1 MERGRTLLSQ
11 AVAYRTYTRVA
22 PDGRVERWED
32 VARRVADFSASLAPV
47 EPGERE
53 ALYSLI
59 LEKAAFPAGRTLWVG
74 GTPMGWRGETS
85 YNCAYHRIRG
95 PEDLRDL
102 QLLLMSGAGVGNSIR
117 DGDVEAFNETVPVTG
132 ILRKTLTLREG
143 WVGYSSPE
151 YREGTEV
158 YLEDGEATIIVGDS
172 REGWAQALQ
181 HFLVAISDNT
191 PARQVVV
198 DLRSVRPYGE
208 RLKTFGG
215 FASGPGPL
223 KELFSTIFKKLQ
235 EEALKNGGRGRW
247 TPTLLLDLVNLVGQ
261 ATVAGGTRRSAESVL
276 FTPGSPITTAKIGP
290 WWDHSPWR
298 AQSNNSAVFDERPSL
313 ETVREYVHYAM
324 EYGEPG
330 FVNGE
335 AARKR
340 RPDWDGL
347 NPCLAGDTLIPVP
360 GQGLVFIAELEG
372 KQVPVIDGNGQVVYA
387 KAEKTGEN
395 QPLLLVKL
403 SDGSEYKVTPW
414 HEFVLADGSKC
425 QAQHL
430 KPGDELMPPKGV
442 EGAFGPIHNPDRAYV
457 DAWLIADGTWHNR
470 ARWAKLYLYP
480 PKHKYKEAL
489 EKASGRQFTGPDVQ
503 NRYVMVFTGE
513 RHALPKDRVPD
524 YVLRGDKETVLAFL
538 RGYLE
543 ADGYVRKS
551 KTKGWIVQVVSVHK
565 SFLQQLQALLALFG
579 VHSNIAK
586 LHDGGKRPMPD
597 GNGGY
602 KEYNTRTTYRLVVSN
617 PTKLVVLL
625 GWDTPVRGG
634 YHVQKK
640 VHVIAV
646 EDTGERADVYCF
658 GVPTTQS
665 FDLPTCHSGNCFEI
679 LLRDHGV
686 CNLATLVLPA
696 FVGRPM
702 GEIERAA
709 RLLARH
715 AVRITFLPFSPLLR
729 HWQKVQEEDR
739 LIGISMTGW
748 VDYWAAQGKLHDT
761 AAQVAFLKRLR
772 AVIHQAAEEYAGELG
787 IPVPLLKTTIKPE
800 GTLSLVAGGVS
811 PGIHDPYAPYYIR
824 RVRMSRNDYVAQAL
838 YYLGMEPK
846 PELGYSSLEDSPVWV
861 YEFPLRS
868 PSGRAAISVPAVEQ
882 LERYRMMMRHYVDH
896 NASIT
901 VYVGKD
907 EVEDVV
913 EWIHKNWDDVVAV
926 SLLPKD
932 GGGYTLAP
940 LEAIDGARYREMEA
954 ALPDPSSLH
963 FYVQAAV
970 DAGAKEASPEDDPS
984 CASGACP
991 VR

>member
-11 AVAYRTYTRVA
+11 VVAYRTYTRVA

-47 EPGERE
+47 EPGEKE
-53 ALYSLI
+53 ALYTLI
-59 LEKAAFPAGRTLWVG
+59 LERAAFPAGRTLWVG
-74 GTPMGWRGETS
+74 GTPMGWKGETS

-117 DGDVEAFNETVPVTG
+117 NEDVEEFNETVPVSG
-132 ILRKTLTLREG
+132 ILHKTLTLREG

-151 YREGTEV
+151 YREGAEV

-172 REGWAQALQ
+172 REGWAQALYF
-181 HFLVAISDNT
+181 FLVAISDNA
-191 PARQVVV
+191 PAQQVIV

-347 NPCLAGDTLIPVP
+347 NPC
-360 GQGLVFIAELEG
+360 
-372 KQVPVIDGNGQVVYA
+372 
-387 KAEKTGEN
+387 
-395 QPLLLVKL
+395 
-403 SDGSEYKVTPW
+403 
-414 HEFVLADGSKC
+414 
-425 QAQHL
+425 
-430 KPGDELMPPKGV
+430 
-442 EGAFGPIHNPDRAYV
+442 
-457 DAWLIADGTWHNR
+457 
-470 ARWAKLYLYP
+470 
-480 PKHKYKEAL
+480 
-489 EKASGRQFTGPDVQ
+489 
-503 NRYVMVFTGE
+503 
-513 RHALPKDRVPD
+513 
-524 YVLRGDKETVLAFL
+524 
-538 RGYLE
+538 
-543 ADGYVRKS
+543 
-551 KTKGWIVQVVSVHK
+551 
-565 SFLQQLQALLALFG
+565 
-579 VHSNIAK
+579 
-586 LHDGGKRPMPD
+586 
-597 GNGGY
+597 
-602 KEYNTRTTYRLVVSN
+602 
-617 PTKLVVLL
+617 
-625 GWDTPVRGG
+625 
-634 YHVQKK
+634 
-640 VHVIAV
+640 
-646 EDTGERADVYCF
+646 
-658 GVPTTQS
+658 
-665 FDLPTCHSGNCFEI
+665 FEI

-702 GEIERAA
+702 AEIERAA

-715 AVRITFLPFSPLLR
+715 AVRITFLEFSPLLR

-761 AAQVAFLKRLR
+761 AAQVAFLERLR
-772 AVIHQAAEEYAGELG
+772 AVIHRAAEEYARELN
-787 IPVPLLKTTIKPE
+787 IPAPLLKTTIKPE

-824 RVRMSRNDYVAQAL
+824 RVRMSRTDYVAQAL

-913 EWIHKNWDDVVAV
+913 EWLHKNWDDVVAV

-932 GGGYTLAP
+932 GGGYALAP
-940 LEAIDGARYREMEA
+940 LEAIDEARYREMEA

-963 FYVQAAV
+963 SYVQAAV

>member
-11 AVAYRTYTRVA
+11 VVAYRTYTRVA

-47 EPGERE
+47 EPGEKE
-53 ALYSLI
+53 ALYTLI
-59 LEKAAFPAGRTLWVG
+59 LERAAFPAGRTLWVG
-74 GTPMGWRGETS
+74 GTPMGWKGETS

-117 DGDVEAFNETVPVTG
+117 DEDVEEFNETVPVSG
-132 ILRKTLTLREG
+132 ILHKTLTLREG

-172 REGWAQALQ
+172 REGWAQALYF
-181 HFLVAISDNT
+181 FLVAISDNA
-191 PARQVVV
+191 PAQQVIV

-347 NPCLAGDTLIPVP
+347 NPC
-360 GQGLVFIAELEG
+360 
-372 KQVPVIDGNGQVVYA
+372 
-387 KAEKTGEN
+387 
-395 QPLLLVKL
+395 
-403 SDGSEYKVTPW
+403 
-414 HEFVLADGSKC
+414 
-425 QAQHL
+425 
-430 KPGDELMPPKGV
+430 
-442 EGAFGPIHNPDRAYV
+442 
-457 DAWLIADGTWHNR
+457 
-470 ARWAKLYLYP
+470 
-480 PKHKYKEAL
+480 
-489 EKASGRQFTGPDVQ
+489 
-503 NRYVMVFTGE
+503 
-513 RHALPKDRVPD
+513 
-524 YVLRGDKETVLAFL
+524 
-538 RGYLE
+538 
-543 ADGYVRKS
+543 
-551 KTKGWIVQVVSVHK
+551 
-565 SFLQQLQALLALFG
+565 
-579 VHSNIAK
+579 
-586 LHDGGKRPMPD
+586 
-597 GNGGY
+597 
-602 KEYNTRTTYRLVVSN
+602 
-617 PTKLVVLL
+617 
-625 GWDTPVRGG
+625 
-634 YHVQKK
+634 
-640 VHVIAV
+640 
-646 EDTGERADVYCF
+646 
-658 GVPTTQS
+658 
-665 FDLPTCHSGNCFEI
+665 FEI

-702 GEIERAA
+702 AEIERAA

-715 AVRITFLPFSPLLR
+715 AVRITFLEFSPLLR
-729 HWQKVQEEDR
+729 HWQRVQEEDR

-748 VDYWAAQGKLHDT
+748 VDFWAAQGKLHDT
-761 AAQVAFLKRLR
+761 AAQVAFLERLR
-772 AVIHQAAEEYAGELG
+772 AVIHRAAEEYAGELG

-824 RVRMSRNDYVAQAL
+824 RVRMSRTDYVAQAL

-882 LERYRMMMRHYVDH
+882 LKRYRMMMRHYVDH

-913 EWIHKNWDDVVAV
+913 EWLHKNWDDVVAV

-932 GGGYTLAP
+932 GGGYALAP
-940 LEAIDGARYREMEA
+940 LEAIDEARYREMEA

-963 FYVQAAV
+963 SYVQAAV

>member
-11 AVAYRTYTRVA
+11 VVAYRTYTRVA

-59 LEKAAFPAGRTLWVG
+59 LERAAFPAGRTLWVG
-74 GTPMGWRGETS
+74 GTPMGWKGETS

-117 DGDVEAFNETVPVTG
+117 DEDVGEFNETVPVSG
-132 ILRKTLTLREG
+132 ILRKTLTFREG

-181 HFLVAISDNT
+181 LFLVAISDNI
-191 PARQVVV
+191 PVRQVIV

-223 KELFSTIFKKLQ
+223 KGLFSTIFKKLQ
-235 EEALKNGGRGRW
+235 KEALENGGRGRW

-298 AQSNNSAVFDERPSL
+298 AQSNNSAVFDDRPSL

-340 RPDWDGL
+340 RSDWDGL
-347 NPCLAGDTLIPVP
+347 NP
-360 GQGLVFIAELEG
+360 
-372 KQVPVIDGNGQVVYA
+372 
-387 KAEKTGEN
+387 
-395 QPLLLVKL
+395 
-403 SDGSEYKVTPW
+403 
-414 HEFVLADGSKC
+414 
-425 QAQHL
+425 
-430 KPGDELMPPKGV
+430 
-442 EGAFGPIHNPDRAYV
+442 
-457 DAWLIADGTWHNR
+457 
-470 ARWAKLYLYP
+470 
-480 PKHKYKEAL
+480 
-489 EKASGRQFTGPDVQ
+489 
-503 NRYVMVFTGE
+503 
-513 RHALPKDRVPD
+513 
-524 YVLRGDKETVLAFL
+524 
-538 RGYLE
+538 
-543 ADGYVRKS
+543 
-551 KTKGWIVQVVSVHK
+551 
-565 SFLQQLQALLALFG
+565 
-579 VHSNIAK
+579 
-586 LHDGGKRPMPD
+586 
-597 GNGGY
+597 
-602 KEYNTRTTYRLVVSN
+602 
-617 PTKLVVLL
+617 
-625 GWDTPVRGG
+625 
-634 YHVQKK
+634 
-640 VHVIAV
+640 
-646 EDTGERADVYCF
+646 
-658 GVPTTQS
+658 
-665 FDLPTCHSGNCFEI
+665 CFEI

-729 HWQKVQEEDR
+729 HWQRVQEEDR

-748 VDYWAAQGKLHDT
+748 VDFWAAQGKLHDT
-761 AAQVAFLKRLR
+761 AAQVAFLERLR
-772 AVIHQAAEEYAGELG
+772 AVIHQAAEEYAGALG

-846 PELGYSSLEDSPVWV
+846 PELGYSSLEDSPIWV

-940 LEAIDGARYREMEA
+940 LEAIDEARYREMEA

-963 FYVQAAV
+963 SYVQAAV

-984 CASGACP
+984 CVSGACP
-991 VR
+991 AR

>member
-59 LEKAAFPAGRTLWVG
+59 LEKGAFPAGRTLWIG

-117 DGDVEAFNETVPVTG
+117 DEDVEEFNETVPVSG

-151 YREGTEV
+151 YQEGTEV

-172 REGWAQALQ
+172 REGWAQALYS
-181 HFLVAISDNT
+181 FLVVISDNT
-191 PARQVVV
+191 PAQQVIV

-223 KELFSTIFKKLQ
+223 KELFSSIFKKLQ

-276 FTPGSPITTAKIGP
+276 FTPGSPITTAKNGP

-313 ETVREYVHYAM
+313 ETVREYVRYAM

-347 NPCLAGDTLIPVP
+347 NP
-360 GQGLVFIAELEG
+360 
-372 KQVPVIDGNGQVVYA
+372 
-387 KAEKTGEN
+387 
-395 QPLLLVKL
+395 
-403 SDGSEYKVTPW
+403 
-414 HEFVLADGSKC
+414 
-425 QAQHL
+425 
-430 KPGDELMPPKGV
+430 
-442 EGAFGPIHNPDRAYV
+442 
-457 DAWLIADGTWHNR
+457 
-470 ARWAKLYLYP
+470 
-480 PKHKYKEAL
+480 
-489 EKASGRQFTGPDVQ
+489 
-503 NRYVMVFTGE
+503 
-513 RHALPKDRVPD
+513 
-524 YVLRGDKETVLAFL
+524 
-538 RGYLE
+538 
-543 ADGYVRKS
+543 
-551 KTKGWIVQVVSVHK
+551 
-565 SFLQQLQALLALFG
+565 
-579 VHSNIAK
+579 
-586 LHDGGKRPMPD
+586 
-597 GNGGY
+597 
-602 KEYNTRTTYRLVVSN
+602 
-617 PTKLVVLL
+617 
-625 GWDTPVRGG
+625 
-634 YHVQKK
+634 
-640 VHVIAV
+640 
-646 EDTGERADVYCF
+646 
-658 GVPTTQS
+658 
-665 FDLPTCHSGNCFEI
+665 CFEI

-729 HWQKVQEEDR
+729 HWQRVQEEDR

-748 VDYWAAQGKLHDT
+748 VDFWAAQGKLHDT
-761 AAQVAFLKRLR
+761 AAQVAFLERLR
-772 AVIHQAAEEYAGELG
+772 AVIHQAAEEYARALG

-846 PELGYSSLEDSPVWV
+846 PEVGYSSLGDSPVWV

-913 EWIHKNWDDVVAV
+913 EWLHKNWDDVVAV

-940 LEAIDGARYREMEA
+940 LEVIDEARYREMEA

-963 FYVQAAV
+963 SYVQAAV
-970 DAGAKEASPEDDPS
+970 GAGAKEASPEDDPS

>member
-11 AVAYRTYTRVA
+11 VVAYRTYTRVA

-47 EPGERE
+47 EPGEKE
-53 ALYSLI
+53 ALYTLI
-59 LEKAAFPAGRTLWVG
+59 LERAAFPAGRTLWVG
-74 GTPMGWRGETS
+74 GTPMGWKGETS

-117 DGDVEAFNETVPVTG
+117 DEDVEEFNETVPVSG
-132 ILRKTLTLREG
+132 ILHKTLTLREG

-151 YREGTEV
+151 YREGAEV

-172 REGWAQALQ
+172 REGWAQALYF
-181 HFLVAISDNT
+181 FLVAISDNA
-191 PARQVVV
+191 PAQQVIV

-347 NPCLAGDTLIPVP
+347 NPC
-360 GQGLVFIAELEG
+360 
-372 KQVPVIDGNGQVVYA
+372 
-387 KAEKTGEN
+387 
-395 QPLLLVKL
+395 
-403 SDGSEYKVTPW
+403 
-414 HEFVLADGSKC
+414 
-425 QAQHL
+425 
-430 KPGDELMPPKGV
+430 
-442 EGAFGPIHNPDRAYV
+442 
-457 DAWLIADGTWHNR
+457 
-470 ARWAKLYLYP
+470 
-480 PKHKYKEAL
+480 
-489 EKASGRQFTGPDVQ
+489 
-503 NRYVMVFTGE
+503 
-513 RHALPKDRVPD
+513 
-524 YVLRGDKETVLAFL
+524 
-538 RGYLE
+538 
-543 ADGYVRKS
+543 
-551 KTKGWIVQVVSVHK
+551 
-565 SFLQQLQALLALFG
+565 
-579 VHSNIAK
+579 
-586 LHDGGKRPMPD
+586 
-597 GNGGY
+597 
-602 KEYNTRTTYRLVVSN
+602 
-617 PTKLVVLL
+617 
-625 GWDTPVRGG
+625 
-634 YHVQKK
+634 
-640 VHVIAV
+640 
-646 EDTGERADVYCF
+646 
-658 GVPTTQS
+658 
-665 FDLPTCHSGNCFEI
+665 FEI

-702 GEIERAA
+702 AEIERAA

-715 AVRITFLPFSPLLR
+715 AVRITFLEFSPLLR
-729 HWQKVQEEDR
+729 HWQKVQDEDR

-761 AAQVAFLKRLR
+761 AAQVAFLERLR

-824 RVRMSRNDYVAQAL
+824 RVRMSRTDYVAQAL

-913 EWIHKNWDDVVAV
+913 EWLHKNWDDVVAV

-932 GGGYTLAP
+932 GGGYALAP
-940 LEAIDGARYREMEA
+940 LEAIDEARYREMEA

-963 FYVQAAV
+963 SYVQAAV

>member
-59 LEKAAFPAGRTLWVG
+59 LERAAFPAGRTLWVG

-117 DGDVEAFNETVPVTG
+117 DEDVEEFNKTVPVSG
-132 ILRKTLTLREG
+132 ILHKTLTLREG
-143 WVGYSSPE
+143 WIGYSSPE
-151 YREGTEV
+151 YREGTAV

-172 REGWAQALQ
+172 REGWAQALRL
-181 HFLVAISDNT
+181 FLVAISDNI
-191 PARQVVV
+191 PARQIVV

-223 KELFSTIFKKLQ
+223 RKLFSTIFRKLQ
-235 EEALKNGGRGRW
+235 KEALENVGRGRW
-247 TPTLLLDLVNLVGQ
+247 TPTLLLDLINLVGQ

-298 AQSNNSAVFDERPSL
+298 VQSNNSAVFDERPSL

-347 NPCLAGDTLIPVP
+347 NPC
-360 GQGLVFIAELEG
+360 
-372 KQVPVIDGNGQVVYA
+372 
-387 KAEKTGEN
+387 
-395 QPLLLVKL
+395 
-403 SDGSEYKVTPW
+403 
-414 HEFVLADGSKC
+414 
-425 QAQHL
+425 
-430 KPGDELMPPKGV
+430 
-442 EGAFGPIHNPDRAYV
+442 
-457 DAWLIADGTWHNR
+457 
-470 ARWAKLYLYP
+470 
-480 PKHKYKEAL
+480 
-489 EKASGRQFTGPDVQ
+489 
-503 NRYVMVFTGE
+503 
-513 RHALPKDRVPD
+513 
-524 YVLRGDKETVLAFL
+524 
-538 RGYLE
+538 
-543 ADGYVRKS
+543 
-551 KTKGWIVQVVSVHK
+551 
-565 SFLQQLQALLALFG
+565 
-579 VHSNIAK
+579 
-586 LHDGGKRPMPD
+586 
-597 GNGGY
+597 
-602 KEYNTRTTYRLVVSN
+602 
-617 PTKLVVLL
+617 
-625 GWDTPVRGG
+625 
-634 YHVQKK
+634 
-640 VHVIAV
+640 
-646 EDTGERADVYCF
+646 
-658 GVPTTQS
+658 
-665 FDLPTCHSGNCFEI
+665 FEI

-709 RLLARH
+709 RLLTRH

-729 HWQKVQEEDR
+729 HWQRVQEEDR

-761 AAQVAFLKRLR
+761 AAQVAFLERLR

-787 IPVPLLKTTIKPE
+787 IPAPLLKTTIKPE

-846 PELGYSSLEDSPVWV
+846 PELGYSSLEDSPIWV

-901 VYVGKD
+901 VYVGED

-932 GGGYTLAP
+932 GGGYALAP
-940 LEAIDGARYREMEA
+940 LEAIDEARYREMEA

-963 FYVQAAV
+963 SYVQAAV

>member
-11 AVAYRTYTRVA
+11 VVAYRTYTRVA

-47 EPGERE
+47 EPGEKE
-53 ALYSLI
+53 ALYTLI
-59 LEKAAFPAGRTLWVG
+59 LERAAFPAGRTLWVG
-74 GTPMGWRGETS
+74 GTPMGWKGETS

-117 DGDVEAFNETVPVTG
+117 DEDVEEFNETVPVSG
-132 ILRKTLTLREG
+132 ILHKTLTLREG

-151 YREGTEV
+151 YREGAEV

-172 REGWAQALQ
+172 REGWAQALYF
-181 HFLVAISDNT
+181 FLVAISDNA
-191 PARQVVV
+191 PAQQVIV

-347 NPCLAGDTLIPVP
+347 NPC
-360 GQGLVFIAELEG
+360 
-372 KQVPVIDGNGQVVYA
+372 
-387 KAEKTGEN
+387 
-395 QPLLLVKL
+395 
-403 SDGSEYKVTPW
+403 
-414 HEFVLADGSKC
+414 
-425 QAQHL
+425 
-430 KPGDELMPPKGV
+430 
-442 EGAFGPIHNPDRAYV
+442 
-457 DAWLIADGTWHNR
+457 
-470 ARWAKLYLYP
+470 
-480 PKHKYKEAL
+480 
-489 EKASGRQFTGPDVQ
+489 
-503 NRYVMVFTGE
+503 
-513 RHALPKDRVPD
+513 
-524 YVLRGDKETVLAFL
+524 
-538 RGYLE
+538 
-543 ADGYVRKS
+543 
-551 KTKGWIVQVVSVHK
+551 
-565 SFLQQLQALLALFG
+565 
-579 VHSNIAK
+579 
-586 LHDGGKRPMPD
+586 
-597 GNGGY
+597 
-602 KEYNTRTTYRLVVSN
+602 
-617 PTKLVVLL
+617 
-625 GWDTPVRGG
+625 
-634 YHVQKK
+634 
-640 VHVIAV
+640 
-646 EDTGERADVYCF
+646 
-658 GVPTTQS
+658 
-665 FDLPTCHSGNCFEI
+665 FEI

-702 GEIERAA
+702 AEIERAA

-715 AVRITFLPFSPLLR
+715 AVRITFLEFSPLLR

-761 AAQVAFLKRLR
+761 AAQVAFLERLR

-824 RVRMSRNDYVAQAL
+824 RVRMSRTDYVAQAL

-913 EWIHKNWDDVVAV
+913 EWLHKNWDDVVAV

-932 GGGYTLAP
+932 GGGYALAP
-940 LEAIDGARYREMEA
+940 LEAIDEARYREMEA

-963 FYVQAAV
+963 SYVQAAV

>member
-1 MERGRTLLSQ
+1 MRNMEKGRTLLSQ

-22 PDGRVERWED
+22 SDGRVERWED
-32 VARRVADFSASLAPV
+32 VARRVAEFSASLAPV
-47 EPGERE
+47 EPGEKE
-53 ALYSLI
+53 ALYNLI
-59 LEKAAFPAGRTLWVG
+59 LERAAFPAGRTLWVG

-117 DGDVEAFNETVPVTG
+117 DEDVEEFNRSVPVG
-132 ILRKTLTLREG
+132 RILGKTLTLREG

-151 YREGTEV
+151 YRERTEV
-158 YLEDGEATIIVGDS
+158 YLDDGEATIIVGDS
-172 REGWAQALQ
+172 REGWAQALYF
-181 HFLVAISDNT
+181 FLVAISDNT
-191 PARQVVV
+191 PAQQVIV

-208 RLKTFGG
+208 KLKAFGG

-223 KELFSTIFKKLQ
+223 RELFTTIFRRLQ
-235 EEALKNGGRGRW
+235 GEALENGGRGRW
-247 TPTLLLDLVNLVGQ
+247 TPILLLDLVNLVGQ

-276 FTPGSPITTAKIGP
+276 FVPGSPIATAKVGP
-290 WWDHSPWR
+290 WWEHAPWR

-313 ETVREYVHYAM
+313 ETIREYVHYAM

-335 AARKR
+335 AARRR

-347 NPCLAGDTLIPVP
+347 NP
-360 GQGLVFIAELEG
+360 
-372 KQVPVIDGNGQVVYA
+372 
-387 KAEKTGEN
+387 
-395 QPLLLVKL
+395 
-403 SDGSEYKVTPW
+403 
-414 HEFVLADGSKC
+414 
-425 QAQHL
+425 
-430 KPGDELMPPKGV
+430 
-442 EGAFGPIHNPDRAYV
+442 
-457 DAWLIADGTWHNR
+457 
-470 ARWAKLYLYP
+470 
-480 PKHKYKEAL
+480 
-489 EKASGRQFTGPDVQ
+489 
-503 NRYVMVFTGE
+503 
-513 RHALPKDRVPD
+513 
-524 YVLRGDKETVLAFL
+524 
-538 RGYLE
+538 
-543 ADGYVRKS
+543 
-551 KTKGWIVQVVSVHK
+551 
-565 SFLQQLQALLALFG
+565 
-579 VHSNIAK
+579 
-586 LHDGGKRPMPD
+586 
-597 GNGGY
+597 
-602 KEYNTRTTYRLVVSN
+602 
-617 PTKLVVLL
+617 
-625 GWDTPVRGG
+625 
-634 YHVQKK
+634 
-640 VHVIAV
+640 
-646 EDTGERADVYCF
+646 
-658 GVPTTQS
+658 
-665 FDLPTCHSGNCFEI
+665 CFEI

-696 FVGRPM
+696 FLGRPM
-702 GEIERAA
+702 AEIERAA

-729 HWQKVQEEDR
+729 HWQKVQEGDR

-748 VDYWAAQGKLHDT
+748 VDFWAAQGKLHDT
-761 AAQVAFLKRLR
+761 AAQVAFLERLR
-772 AVIHQAAEEYAGELG
+772 AAIHRAAEEYAKELG

-846 PELGYSSLEDSPVWV
+846 PELGYSTLEDSPVWV

-901 VYVGKD
+901 VYVGRD

-913 EWIHKNWDDVVAV
+913 RWIYDNWDDVVAV

-940 LEAIDGARYREMEA
+940 LEEIGEAQYREMEA

-963 FYVQAAV
+963 SYVQAAV

-984 CASGACP
+984 CVSGACP

>member
-11 AVAYRTYTRVA
+11 VVAYRTYTRVA

-47 EPGERE
+47 EPGEKE
-53 ALYSLI
+53 ALYTLI
-59 LEKAAFPAGRTLWVG
+59 LERAAFPAGRTLWVG
-74 GTPMGWRGETS
+74 GTPMGWKGETS

-117 DGDVEAFNETVPVTG
+117 DEDVEEFNETVPVSG
-132 ILRKTLTLREG
+132 ILHKTLTLREG

-151 YREGTEV
+151 YRERTEI

-172 REGWAQALQ
+172 REGWAQALYF
-181 HFLVAISDNT
+181 FLVAISDNA
-191 PARQVVV
+191 PAQQVIV

-347 NPCLAGDTLIPVP
+347 NPC
-360 GQGLVFIAELEG
+360 
-372 KQVPVIDGNGQVVYA
+372 
-387 KAEKTGEN
+387 
-395 QPLLLVKL
+395 
-403 SDGSEYKVTPW
+403 
-414 HEFVLADGSKC
+414 
-425 QAQHL
+425 
-430 KPGDELMPPKGV
+430 
-442 EGAFGPIHNPDRAYV
+442 
-457 DAWLIADGTWHNR
+457 
-470 ARWAKLYLYP
+470 
-480 PKHKYKEAL
+480 
-489 EKASGRQFTGPDVQ
+489 
-503 NRYVMVFTGE
+503 
-513 RHALPKDRVPD
+513 
-524 YVLRGDKETVLAFL
+524 
-538 RGYLE
+538 
-543 ADGYVRKS
+543 
-551 KTKGWIVQVVSVHK
+551 
-565 SFLQQLQALLALFG
+565 
-579 VHSNIAK
+579 
-586 LHDGGKRPMPD
+586 
-597 GNGGY
+597 
-602 KEYNTRTTYRLVVSN
+602 
-617 PTKLVVLL
+617 
-625 GWDTPVRGG
+625 
-634 YHVQKK
+634 
-640 VHVIAV
+640 
-646 EDTGERADVYCF
+646 
-658 GVPTTQS
+658 
-665 FDLPTCHSGNCFEI
+665 FEI

-702 GEIERAA
+702 AEIERAA

-715 AVRITFLPFSPLLR
+715 AVRITFLEFSPLLR

-761 AAQVAFLKRLR
+761 AAQVAFLERLR

-824 RVRMSRNDYVAQAL
+824 RVRMSRTDYVAQAL

-907 EVEDVV
+907 EVEGVV
-913 EWIHKNWDDVVAV
+913 EWLHKNWDDVVAV

-932 GGGYTLAP
+932 GGGYALAP
-940 LEAIDGARYREMEA
+940 LEAIDEARYREMEA

-963 FYVQAAV
+963 SYVQAAV

>member
-11 AVAYRTYTRVA
+11 VVAYRTYTRVA

-47 EPGERE
+47 EPGEKE
-53 ALYSLI
+53 ALYTLI
-59 LEKAAFPAGRTLWVG
+59 LERAAFPAGRTLWVG
-74 GTPMGWRGETS
+74 GTPMGWKGETS

-117 DGDVEAFNETVPVTG
+117 DEDVEEFNETVPVSG
-132 ILRKTLTLREG
+132 ILHKTLTLREG

-151 YREGTEV
+151 YRERTEI

-172 REGWAQALQ
+172 REGWAQALYF
-181 HFLVAISDNT
+181 FLVAISDNA
-191 PARQVVV
+191 PAQQVIV

-347 NPCLAGDTLIPVP
+347 NPC
-360 GQGLVFIAELEG
+360 
-372 KQVPVIDGNGQVVYA
+372 
-387 KAEKTGEN
+387 
-395 QPLLLVKL
+395 
-403 SDGSEYKVTPW
+403 
-414 HEFVLADGSKC
+414 
-425 QAQHL
+425 
-430 KPGDELMPPKGV
+430 
-442 EGAFGPIHNPDRAYV
+442 
-457 DAWLIADGTWHNR
+457 
-470 ARWAKLYLYP
+470 
-480 PKHKYKEAL
+480 
-489 EKASGRQFTGPDVQ
+489 
-503 NRYVMVFTGE
+503 
-513 RHALPKDRVPD
+513 
-524 YVLRGDKETVLAFL
+524 
-538 RGYLE
+538 
-543 ADGYVRKS
+543 
-551 KTKGWIVQVVSVHK
+551 
-565 SFLQQLQALLALFG
+565 
-579 VHSNIAK
+579 
-586 LHDGGKRPMPD
+586 
-597 GNGGY
+597 
-602 KEYNTRTTYRLVVSN
+602 
-617 PTKLVVLL
+617 
-625 GWDTPVRGG
+625 
-634 YHVQKK
+634 
-640 VHVIAV
+640 
-646 EDTGERADVYCF
+646 
-658 GVPTTQS
+658 
-665 FDLPTCHSGNCFEI
+665 FEI

-702 GEIERAA
+702 AEIERAA

-715 AVRITFLPFSPLLR
+715 AVRITFLEFSPLLR
-729 HWQKVQEEDR
+729 HWQKVQDEDR

-761 AAQVAFLKRLR
+761 AAQVAFLERLR

-824 RVRMSRNDYVAQAL
+824 RVRMSRTDYVAQAL

-913 EWIHKNWDDVVAV
+913 EWLHKNWDDVVAV

-932 GGGYTLAP
+932 GGGYALAP
-940 LEAIDGARYREMEA
+940 LEAIDEARYREMEA

-963 FYVQAAV
+963 SYVQAAV

>member
-1 MERGRTLLSQ
+1 MERGRTLLSKV
-11 AVAYRTYTRVA
+11 VAYRTYTRVA

-59 LEKAAFPAGRTLWVG
+59 LGRAAFPAGRTLWVG

-85 YNCAYHRIRG
+85 YNCAYHRLRG

-117 DGDVEAFNETVPVTG
+117 DEDVEEFNETVPVSG
-132 ILRKTLTLREG
+132 ILHKALTLREG

-158 YLEDGEATIIVGDS
+158 YLEDGATIIVGDS

-181 HFLVAISDNT
+181 LFLVAISDNT

-313 ETVREYVHYAM
+313 ETIREYVHYAM

-335 AARKR
+335 AARRR

-347 NPCLAGDTLIPVP
+347 NP
-360 GQGLVFIAELEG
+360 
-372 KQVPVIDGNGQVVYA
+372 
-387 KAEKTGEN
+387 
-395 QPLLLVKL
+395 
-403 SDGSEYKVTPW
+403 
-414 HEFVLADGSKC
+414 
-425 QAQHL
+425 
-430 KPGDELMPPKGV
+430 
-442 EGAFGPIHNPDRAYV
+442 
-457 DAWLIADGTWHNR
+457 
-470 ARWAKLYLYP
+470 
-480 PKHKYKEAL
+480 
-489 EKASGRQFTGPDVQ
+489 
-503 NRYVMVFTGE
+503 
-513 RHALPKDRVPD
+513 
-524 YVLRGDKETVLAFL
+524 
-538 RGYLE
+538 
-543 ADGYVRKS
+543 
-551 KTKGWIVQVVSVHK
+551 
-565 SFLQQLQALLALFG
+565 
-579 VHSNIAK
+579 
-586 LHDGGKRPMPD
+586 
-597 GNGGY
+597 
-602 KEYNTRTTYRLVVSN
+602 
-617 PTKLVVLL
+617 
-625 GWDTPVRGG
+625 
-634 YHVQKK
+634 
-640 VHVIAV
+640 
-646 EDTGERADVYCF
+646 
-658 GVPTTQS
+658 
-665 FDLPTCHSGNCFEI
+665 CFEI

-696 FVGRPM
+696 FLGKPM
-702 GEIERAA
+702 AEIERAA

-715 AVRITFLPFSPLLR
+715 AVRITFLEFSPLLR
-729 HWQKVQEEDR
+729 HWQRVQEEDR

-761 AAQVAFLKRLR
+761 AAQVAFLERLR
-772 AVIHQAAEEYAGELG
+772 AVIHRAAEEYARELN
-787 IPVPLLKTTIKPE
+787 IPAPLLKTTIKPE

-901 VYVGKD
+901 VYVGRD

-932 GGGYTLAP
+932 SGGYTLAP
-940 LEAIDGARYREMEA
+940 LEAIDEARYREMEA

-963 FYVQAAV
+963 SYVQAAV

>member
-11 AVAYRTYTRVA
+11 VVAYRTYTRVA

-47 EPGERE
+47 EPGEGE
-53 ALYSLI
+53 ALYTLI

-74 GTPMGWRGETS
+74 GTPMGWKGETS

-117 DGDVEAFNETVPVTG
+117 DEDVEEFNETVPVSG
-132 ILRKTLTLREG
+132 ILHKTLTFREG

-151 YREGTEV
+151 YREGTAV

-172 REGWAQALQ
+172 REGWAQALYF
-181 HFLVAISDNT
+181 FLVAISDNA
-191 PARQVVV
+191 PAQRVIV

-235 EEALKNGGRGRW
+235 EEALKNGGRGLW

-313 ETVREYVHYAM
+313 ETIRGYVHYAM

-335 AARKR
+335 AARRR

-347 NPCLAGDTLIPVP
+347 NP
-360 GQGLVFIAELEG
+360 
-372 KQVPVIDGNGQVVYA
+372 
-387 KAEKTGEN
+387 
-395 QPLLLVKL
+395 
-403 SDGSEYKVTPW
+403 
-414 HEFVLADGSKC
+414 
-425 QAQHL
+425 
-430 KPGDELMPPKGV
+430 
-442 EGAFGPIHNPDRAYV
+442 
-457 DAWLIADGTWHNR
+457 
-470 ARWAKLYLYP
+470 
-480 PKHKYKEAL
+480 
-489 EKASGRQFTGPDVQ
+489 
-503 NRYVMVFTGE
+503 
-513 RHALPKDRVPD
+513 
-524 YVLRGDKETVLAFL
+524 
-538 RGYLE
+538 
-543 ADGYVRKS
+543 
-551 KTKGWIVQVVSVHK
+551 
-565 SFLQQLQALLALFG
+565 
-579 VHSNIAK
+579 
-586 LHDGGKRPMPD
+586 
-597 GNGGY
+597 
-602 KEYNTRTTYRLVVSN
+602 
-617 PTKLVVLL
+617 
-625 GWDTPVRGG
+625 
-634 YHVQKK
+634 
-640 VHVIAV
+640 
-646 EDTGERADVYCF
+646 
-658 GVPTTQS
+658 
-665 FDLPTCHSGNCFEI
+665 CFEI

-696 FVGRPM
+696 FLGRPM

-715 AVRITFLPFSPLLR
+715 AVRITFLEFSPLLR
-729 HWQKVQEEDR
+729 HWQRVQEEDR

-761 AAQVAFLKRLR
+761 AAQVAFLERLR
-772 AVIHQAAEEYAGELG
+772 AAIHRGAEEYARELN
-787 IPVPLLKTTIKPE
+787 IPVPLLMTTIKPE

-824 RVRMSRNDYVAQAL
+824 RVRMGRTDYVAQAL

-940 LEAIDGARYREMEA
+940 LEAIDEARYREMEA

-963 FYVQAAV
+963 SYVQAAV

>member
-11 AVAYRTYTRVA
+11 VVAYRTYTRVA

-74 GTPMGWRGETS
+74 GTPMGWKGETS

-117 DGDVEAFNETVPVTG
+117 DEDVEEFNETVPVSG

-181 HFLVAISDNT
+181 LFLVAISDNI
-191 PARQVVV
+191 PVRQVIV

-235 EEALKNGGRGRW
+235 KEALENGGRGRW

-313 ETVREYVHYAM
+313 GTVREYVHYAM

-340 RPDWDGL
+340 RSDWDGL
-347 NPCLAGDTLIPVP
+347 NP
-360 GQGLVFIAELEG
+360 
-372 KQVPVIDGNGQVVYA
+372 
-387 KAEKTGEN
+387 
-395 QPLLLVKL
+395 
-403 SDGSEYKVTPW
+403 
-414 HEFVLADGSKC
+414 
-425 QAQHL
+425 
-430 KPGDELMPPKGV
+430 
-442 EGAFGPIHNPDRAYV
+442 
-457 DAWLIADGTWHNR
+457 
-470 ARWAKLYLYP
+470 
-480 PKHKYKEAL
+480 
-489 EKASGRQFTGPDVQ
+489 
-503 NRYVMVFTGE
+503 
-513 RHALPKDRVPD
+513 
-524 YVLRGDKETVLAFL
+524 
-538 RGYLE
+538 
-543 ADGYVRKS
+543 
-551 KTKGWIVQVVSVHK
+551 
-565 SFLQQLQALLALFG
+565 
-579 VHSNIAK
+579 
-586 LHDGGKRPMPD
+586 
-597 GNGGY
+597 
-602 KEYNTRTTYRLVVSN
+602 
-617 PTKLVVLL
+617 
-625 GWDTPVRGG
+625 
-634 YHVQKK
+634 
-640 VHVIAV
+640 
-646 EDTGERADVYCF
+646 
-658 GVPTTQS
+658 
-665 FDLPTCHSGNCFEI
+665 CFEI

-715 AVRITFLPFSPLLR
+715 AVRITFLSFSPLLR
-729 HWQKVQEEDR
+729 HWQRVQEEDR

-748 VDYWAAQGKLHDT
+748 VDFWAAQGKLHDT
-761 AAQVAFLKRLR
+761 AAQVAFLERLR
-772 AVIHQAAEEYAGELG
+772 AVIHQAAEEYAGALG

-846 PELGYSSLEDSPVWV
+846 PELGYSSLEDSPIWV

-940 LEAIDGARYREMEA
+940 LEAIDEARYREMEA

-963 FYVQAAV
+963 SYVQAAV

-991 VR
+991 AR

>member
-11 AVAYRTYTRVA
+11 VVAYRTYTRVA

-59 LEKAAFPAGRTLWVG
+59 LERAAFPAGRTLWVG
-74 GTPMGWRGETS
+74 GTPMGWKGETS

-117 DGDVEAFNETVPVTG
+117 DEDVEEFNETVPVSG

-181 HFLVAISDNT
+181 LFLVAISDNI
-191 PARQVVV
+191 PVRQVIV

-235 EEALKNGGRGRW
+235 KEALENGGRGRW

-340 RPDWDGL
+340 RSDWDGL
-347 NPCLAGDTLIPVP
+347 NP
-360 GQGLVFIAELEG
+360 
-372 KQVPVIDGNGQVVYA
+372 
-387 KAEKTGEN
+387 
-395 QPLLLVKL
+395 
-403 SDGSEYKVTPW
+403 
-414 HEFVLADGSKC
+414 
-425 QAQHL
+425 
-430 KPGDELMPPKGV
+430 
-442 EGAFGPIHNPDRAYV
+442 
-457 DAWLIADGTWHNR
+457 
-470 ARWAKLYLYP
+470 
-480 PKHKYKEAL
+480 
-489 EKASGRQFTGPDVQ
+489 
-503 NRYVMVFTGE
+503 
-513 RHALPKDRVPD
+513 
-524 YVLRGDKETVLAFL
+524 
-538 RGYLE
+538 
-543 ADGYVRKS
+543 
-551 KTKGWIVQVVSVHK
+551 
-565 SFLQQLQALLALFG
+565 
-579 VHSNIAK
+579 
-586 LHDGGKRPMPD
+586 
-597 GNGGY
+597 
-602 KEYNTRTTYRLVVSN
+602 
-617 PTKLVVLL
+617 
-625 GWDTPVRGG
+625 
-634 YHVQKK
+634 
-640 VHVIAV
+640 
-646 EDTGERADVYCF
+646 
-658 GVPTTQS
+658 
-665 FDLPTCHSGNCFEI
+665 CFEI

-696 FVGRPM
+696 FVERPM

-729 HWQKVQEEDR
+729 HWQRVQEEDR

-761 AAQVAFLKRLR
+761 AAQVAFLERLR

-846 PELGYSSLEDSPVWV
+846 PELGYSSLEDSPIWV

-940 LEAIDGARYREMEA
+940 LEAIDEARYREMEA

-963 FYVQAAV
+963 SYVQAAV

-991 VR
+991 AR

>member
-11 AVAYRTYTRVA
+11 VVAYRTYTRVA

-74 GTPMGWRGETS
+74 GTPMGWKGETS

-117 DGDVEAFNETVPVTG
+117 DEDVEEFNETVPVSG

-181 HFLVAISDNT
+181 LFLVAISDNI
-191 PARQVVV
+191 PVRQVIV

-235 EEALKNGGRGRW
+235 KEALENGGRGRW

-313 ETVREYVHYAM
+313 GTVREYVHYAM

-340 RPDWDGL
+340 RSDWDGL
-347 NPCLAGDTLIPVP
+347 NP
-360 GQGLVFIAELEG
+360 
-372 KQVPVIDGNGQVVYA
+372 
-387 KAEKTGEN
+387 
-395 QPLLLVKL
+395 
-403 SDGSEYKVTPW
+403 
-414 HEFVLADGSKC
+414 
-425 QAQHL
+425 
-430 KPGDELMPPKGV
+430 
-442 EGAFGPIHNPDRAYV
+442 
-457 DAWLIADGTWHNR
+457 
-470 ARWAKLYLYP
+470 
-480 PKHKYKEAL
+480 
-489 EKASGRQFTGPDVQ
+489 
-503 NRYVMVFTGE
+503 
-513 RHALPKDRVPD
+513 
-524 YVLRGDKETVLAFL
+524 
-538 RGYLE
+538 
-543 ADGYVRKS
+543 
-551 KTKGWIVQVVSVHK
+551 
-565 SFLQQLQALLALFG
+565 
-579 VHSNIAK
+579 
-586 LHDGGKRPMPD
+586 
-597 GNGGY
+597 
-602 KEYNTRTTYRLVVSN
+602 
-617 PTKLVVLL
+617 
-625 GWDTPVRGG
+625 
-634 YHVQKK
+634 
-640 VHVIAV
+640 
-646 EDTGERADVYCF
+646 
-658 GVPTTQS
+658 
-665 FDLPTCHSGNCFEI
+665 CFEI

-715 AVRITFLPFSPLLR
+715 AVRITFLSFSPLLR
-729 HWQKVQEEDR
+729 HWQRVQEEDR

-761 AAQVAFLKRLR
+761 AAQVAFLERLR
-772 AVIHQAAEEYAGELG
+772 AVIHQAAEEYAGALG

-846 PELGYSSLEDSPVWV
+846 PELGYSSLEDSPIWV

-940 LEAIDGARYREMEA
+940 LEAIDEARYREMEA

-963 FYVQAAV
+963 SYVQAAV